1 MNEYSNAYH
10 RTIIMKPVDV
20 EDKTFID
27 FGKENN
33 DKDPS
38 FKLVIME
45 EYQNAK
51 TFLLKDILPIGLK
64 KFW

>member
-1 MNEYSNAYH
+1 
-10 RTIIMKPVDV
+10 MKPVDV

-45 EYQNAK
+45 EYQSAK

-64 KFW
+64 KF